1 MNIVSI
7 ILCGLALL
15 TAAVNTALFFRE
27 KKRTNT
33 RFSALNNLL
42 DKNHE
47 RVGRQSDIIHDID
60 DRLLGLSRIVDDCN
74 ESISEIYDSQNDFEE
89 KLPALNDEIDLVRK
103 ANVELEK
110 KLSKQIEGLRKD
122 IGVLRR
128 GIKELKSANGKY
140 SPLFA
145 ENRAAHDQLYMQI
158 DALRQ
163 AVSGLELDYK
173 EAQEAA
179 NSVNDYASSLMS
191 IFNFDPMKAEKK
203 ARNGGKAE

>member
-15 TAAVNTALFFRE
+15 TAVVNTVLFFLE

-42 DKNHE
+42 ESVEHETNGYILECIDELDKIQG
-47 RVGRQSDIIHDID
+47 RVGNIEAWK
-60 DRLLGLSRIVDDCN
+60 SRTD
-74 ESISEIYDSQNDFEE
+74 ETMSGHWRSLRE
-89 KLPALNDEIDLVRK
+89 ALRK
-103 ANVELEK
+103 
-110 KLSKQIEGLRKD
+110 IEGLLDDVDDFRNNINDLRNDADNCRND
-122 IGVLRR
+122 IE
-128 GIKELKSANGKY
+128 ELKHESGEHRA
-140 SPLFA
+140 LFA
-145 ENRAAHDQLYMQI
+145 ENRGAHDQFYLQI

-179 NSVNDYASSLMS
+179 NSVNDYASSLMN
-191 IFNFDPMKAEKK
+191 IFNFDPMEAEKK